1 MCEQCNIFKAFVS
14 DAGLYSQSLCYP
26 CYMWYL
32 NKKKEM
38 RGWLEF
44 RRISG
49 EEIAVEKWLSWY
61 KEKNND

>member
-1 MCEQCNIFKAFVS
+1 
-14 DAGLYSQSLCYP
+14 
-26 CYMWYL
+26 MWYL